1 MSTTMKTEI
10 PQHPTSKKLMQEDRD
25 ILTNLLDKQDN
36 RKDIIAVLKYYNR
49 YNNTVL
55 KYYNRYNNIV
65 KWLRSRDDAT
75 VEKGYQMLAILLTT

>member
-49 YNNTVL
+49 YNN
-55 KYYNRYNNIV
+55 IV